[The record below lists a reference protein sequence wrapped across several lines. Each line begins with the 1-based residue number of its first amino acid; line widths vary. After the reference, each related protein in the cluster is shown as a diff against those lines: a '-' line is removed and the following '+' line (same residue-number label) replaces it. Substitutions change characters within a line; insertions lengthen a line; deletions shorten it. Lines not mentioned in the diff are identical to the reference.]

1 MSSKD
6 QLSGFLPLYVSE
18 AVTTNQY
25 AVHKFIS
32 ELRTLW
38 KPNGVPVRRRRL
50 WWRHPIPRGSRHN
63 TVTSVTNEVRR
74 LLGGRGR
81 GGQIGTLR

>member
-6 QLSGFLPLYVSE
+6 QLSGFLPLHVSA
-18 AVTTNQY
+18 AVTTNRY

-38 KPNGVPVRRRRL
+38 KPNGVPVRAAAAAVVAPSDSEGL
-50 WWRHPIPRGSRHN
+50 SA
-63 TVTSVTNEVRR
+63 
-74 LLGGRGR
+74 
-81 GGQIGTLR
+81 

>member
-6 QLSGFLPLYVSE
+6 QLSGFLPLHVSE
-18 AVTTNQY
+18 AVTTNRY

-38 KPNGVPVRRRRL
+38 KPNGVL
-50 WWRHPIPRGSRHN
+50 WWRHPIPSGSRHI

-74 LLGGRGR
+74 LLGGAAAGVR
-81 GGQIGTLR
+81 